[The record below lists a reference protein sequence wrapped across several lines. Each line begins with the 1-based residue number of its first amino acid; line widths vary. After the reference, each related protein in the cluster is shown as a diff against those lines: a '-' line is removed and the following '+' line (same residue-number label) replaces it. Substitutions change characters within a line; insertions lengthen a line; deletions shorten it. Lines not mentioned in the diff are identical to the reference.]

1 MLQIPIPKN
10 HLLSGDARQRGS
22 PEHLAAAV
30 VAARSFP
37 QGHAARPPPGSDG
50 RHFVFRA
57 GQPGLRV
64 VLLVLRPAP
73 LREDAALGAAES
85 QQAARHPHRARQQRP
100 EGRGQRLE
108 SGQRHQPHRA
118 GEEQDEQAAA
128 EPRGAPQQGERR
140 HRAQRG
146 QQPARRQPRL
156 AGGEGLLSASLCGR
170 QPPQRHQVPRV
181 AADGQRQ
188 QPPARRAALPAGQ
201 AAGEEEEG
209 AGDAE
214 ERAEAAGEAQ
224 QGVQRPRAPP
234 ASAVL
239 RARAAP
245 AGEGQQREGD
255 GGQGAQAEQRP
266 AGGGGGG
273 GGAGAERRGR
283 EALRE
288 VPPQRGRA
296 APHVAVPEALG
307 QRRRGRRPRAVR
319 LRAVRRRRLA
329 GAAAGD
335 GGGRFSLFP
344 HGGRGS
350 R

>member
-1 MLQIPIPKN
+1 MPMQSFQLSCYSSKTDKNPLHKLTPHSLSEDLILHTSADEAVMTIDVSRQEITPAETIKLICCTDKLQTPFPAFSFYFCPKQTTIQLRMSEN
-10 HLLSGDARQRGS
+10 QLRLQHLAASLSIETEVRTASKALSREDCQEQRSPGATYLLSGDARQRGS

-73 LREDAALGAAES
+73 LREDAALGVAES

-156 AGGEGLLSASLCGR
+156 AGGEGLLSAS
-170 QPPQRHQVPRV
+170 
-181 AADGQRQ
+181 
-188 QPPARRAALPAGQ
+188 
-201 AAGEEEEG
+201 
-209 AGDAE
+209 
-214 ERAEAAGEAQ
+214 
-224 QGVQRPRAPP
+224 
-234 ASAVL
+234 
-239 RARAAP
+239 
-245 AGEGQQREGD
+245 
-255 GGQGAQAEQRP
+255 
-266 AGGGGGG
+266 
-273 GGAGAERRGR
+273 
-283 EALRE
+283 
-288 VPPQRGRA
+288 
-296 APHVAVPEALG
+296 
-307 QRRRGRRPRAVR
+307 
-319 LRAVRRRRLA
+319 
-329 GAAAGD
+329 
-335 GGGRFSLFP
+335 
-344 HGGRGS
+344 
-350 R
+350 